1 MSVEAT
7 TERPSLLELDRLR
20 CEVEVAQKVLTE
32 VEGRRRAAA
41 AAAVRG
47 GAAKTAVAAAAG
59 VTRQTLDK
67 WLGDWTRKG

>member
-1 MSVEAT
+1 M
-7 TERPSLLELDRLR
+7 LELDRLR

-59 VTRQTLDK
+59 VTRQTWDK
-67 WLGDWTRKG
+67 WLGDWTRKR

>member
-1 MSVEAT
+1 MSEMVAG
-7 TERPSLLELDRLR
+7 RPSLLELDRLR

-41 AAAVRG
+41 VAAVRG
-47 GAAKTAVAAAAG
+47 GAAKTAAAAAAG

-67 WLGDWTRKG
+67 WLGVWQRTS